1 MMSKNLFIK
10 ILTVYTVFLTNKIY
24 SQNNIEL
31 LVLQDA
37 RLAITEDKTGNYKPF
52 TLDILTKLKLTG
64 KQKETGFLVLSP
76 FFEYAEIEGIYKR
89 YGFDAGFTFN
99 NSVVDGLTFTPS
111 INYGIQDRGYDGKR
125 ISFLVFGADFEFGY
139 QITDNLKVVALAQ
152 FVERKDLRY
161 MYKDYV
167 IRFSGFV
174 GISYNIGKTNKIK

>member
-52 TLDILTKLKLTG
+52 TLNILTKLKLTG
-64 KQKETGFLVLSP
+64 KQKETGFLVVSP
-76 FFEYAEIEGIYKR
+76 FFEYAEIEGTYKR

-99 NSVVDGLTFTPS
+99 NSVIDGFSFTPS
-111 INYGIQDRGYDGKR
+111 VNYGIQDRWGK
-125 ISFLVFGADFEFGY
+125 SFLVFGTDFEISY
-139 QITDNLKVVALAQ
+139 KVTQNVKVVALAQ
-152 FVERKDLRY
+152 FVERKDLRWAY
-161 MYKDYV
+161 ENYI